1 MNEGRAFALIS
12 IGSLFFT
19 GVGVLGLAALG
30 VRGPG
35 LTLGA
40 LVPLIVSADVVSR
53 VVMHY
58 GEARRR
64 ERQ

>member
-1 MNEGRAFALIS
+1 MTEGRAFALIL

-35 LTLGA
+35 LSLGA
-40 LVPLIVSADVVSR
+40 LIPLIVSANAVSR
-53 VVMHY
+53 MVMHY

-64 ERQ
+64 EHQ